1 MKPVCF
7 ITPPSPFLLD
17 ERVFVALG
25 ILKVAAVVEQ
35 VRPVEHL
42 DLNGVVNYE
51 EATAAHCQ
59 NTTAEIFCITAT
71 TPQMPA
77 ALKILEAVR
86 RNKWHPWVI
95 LGGPHPTLVNA
106 ARKGGSTRADD
117 DMTNLLHAF
126 SSVVA
131 GDGERAIFRA
141 FDNFGLIDADSPKSD
156 LFQSNSDFNDSPLPA
171 RHLVDM
177 DSYHYELD
185 GVKMMSIISQLGCPF
200 GCRFCGGR
208 ASPMLRRMRLRDTA
222 SVITEMSMM
231 YHKYGCR
238 GFMFFDDELNVNP
251 KVIEL
256 MEAIF
261 DLQGA
266 LGVEFRCRGFI
277 KAELFTTGQAYAMYH
292 AGFRSLLCGF
302 ESGSPRI
309 LKNINKVATL
319 EDNTRVMEIAS
330 EQGLEIKALMSI
342 GHPGENVSTIMDT
355 YLWLLKVKPSDFDLT
370 IITPYPG
377 CPYYDEAVEVAEG
390 LWKYTVNGDN
400 LYMLPVDY
408 TTVENYYKG
417 DPEGGYISHVYTKD
431 LSAESLVWNRDLVDK
446 GVRAKL
452 GIPPVSGRDAVALQ
466 YESSMGMTPQM
477 LRR

>member
-1 MKPVCF
+1 
-7 ITPPSPFLLD
+7 
-17 ERVFVALG
+17 
-25 ILKVAAVVEQ
+25 VEE

-42 DLNGVVNYE
+42 DLNGVVNYV

-59 NTTAEIFCITAT
+59 NTKAEIFCITAT

-106 ARKGGSTRADD
+106 ARKGGSSRATVDLG
-117 DMTNLLHAF
+117 NLTLAF
-126 SSVVA
+126 NSVVA

-141 FDNFGLIDADSPKSD
+141 FDNAGLIDADSPKGD
-156 LFQSNSDFNDSPLPA
+156 LFQSSTDFNEAPLPA

-222 SVITEMSMM
+222 SVIAEMYEMWIK
-231 YHKYGCR
+231 YHCR

-256 MEAIF
+256 MESITE
-261 DLQGA
+261 LQSV
-266 LGVEFRCRGFI
+266 LEVEFRCRGFI
-277 KAELFTTGQAYAMYH
+277 KAELFTAAQADAMYR

-319 EDNTRVMEIAS
+319 ADNTRVMEIAG
-330 EQGLEIKALMSI
+330 EHGLQIKALMSI
-342 GHPGENVSTIMDT
+342 GHPGENVGTIIDT

-377 CPYYDEAVEVAEG
+377 CPYYDEAVPDEVLKDVWTYE
-390 LWKYTVNGDN
+390 VNGDV
-400 LYMLPVDY
+400 LHSLEVDY
-408 TTVENYYKG
+408 AAVENYYKG
-417 DPEGGYISHVYTKD
+417 DPAGGYKSYVFTPTLTAD
-431 LSAESLVWNRDLVDK
+431 DLVALRDK
-446 GVRAKL
+446 VDRDARSKL

-477 LRR
+477 LR